1 MLCVVYV
8 DYYWIKRRY
17 LVEGIISNIYDYY
30 LCKLYKTLEIFNR
43 FGSIETEYLGKYL
56 INIIDILV
64 ILSCFSSLEINICS
78 VAMIFVIKHILNIMT
93 LLYGFKSVNIQGNI

>member
-1 MLCVVYV
+1 MLCVAYV
-8 DYYWIKRRY
+8 DYYWIKRRH
-17 LVEGIISNIYDYY
+17 LVGGSISNIFDYY

-64 ILSCFSSLEINICS
+64 ILKLFMFFGNKYLFSSNDIR
-78 VAMIFVIKHILNIMT
+78 
-93 LLYGFKSVNIQGNI
+93 Y